1 MKIIQK
7 YIISEVLKVFF
18 VILAGITIFITI
30 SNLLDDMPMILQ
42 HKPSVLI
49 VISYFFFKTPFV
61 VAESF
66 PFAMLLS
73 ILFVFSQMNR
83 FNELTAIKSL
93 GINFYNI
100 TTPVLILSLIISL
113 FNFIF
118 NETIASNF
126 YTKSKQIK
134 ENLIEKKSGTGTQIR
149 YDLAKLGTGGRI
161 FYIKKFDGLLGT
173 MENLC
178 IIKIDNNFNII
189 ERIDAKNAVWHNNK
203 WDIKDAYIRHFT
215 NNIETSVQKTDNYE
229 LWISDTPKD
238 FIVVKRSF
246 EDTLTIN
253 LIRLK
258 KLIDL
263 LKQSGFQYREELVN
277 FHLKIAFPLATFILT
292 LLGISIPFLFHTQ
305 KSFLN
310 AALSFI
316 FTVITSFFYMG
327 FLTIGL
333 SMGKLGALSPMLSA
347 WISNILFIFIGFF
360 ALTKVKK

>member
-7 YIISEVLKVFF
+7 YIIMEILKVFLI
-18 VILAGITIFITI
+18 ILLGITIFITI
-30 SNLLDDMPMILQ
+30 SNLLDDMPMLLQ
-42 HKPSVLI
+42 HKPSI
-49 VISYFFFKTPFV
+49 IIIISYFFFKTPFV

-73 ILFVFSQMNR
+73 VLFVLFQMNR
-83 FNELTAIKSL
+83 LNELIAIKSL
-93 GINFYNI
+93 GISFYNI
-100 TTPVLILSLIISL
+100 SVPVLILSLLISL

-126 YTKSKQIK
+126 YIKSKQIK
-134 ENLIEKKSGTGTQIR
+134 ENLIEKKSGTGTQVR
-149 YDLAKLGTGGRI
+149 YDLAKLGTEGRI

-178 IIKIDNNFNII
+178 IIKIDADMNIL
-189 ERIDAKNAVWHNNK
+189 ERIDANQAIWANNK
-203 WDIKDAYIRHFT
+203 WVIKNAYVRYFT
-215 NNIETSVQKTDNYE
+215 NNTETSVKKIDTYD
-229 LWISDTPKD
+229 LWTSDTPKD
-238 FIVVKRSF
+238 FIVTKRSF
-246 EDTLTIN
+246 EDTLTTN
-253 LIRLK
+253 LFRLK
-258 KLIDL
+258 KLIDV
-263 LKQSGFQYREELVN
+263 LKQSGFQHREEMVN

-292 LLGISIPFLFHTQ
+292 LLGISIPFLFHMQ

-333 SMGKLGALSPMLSA
+333 SMGKTGALSPVLSA

-360 ALTKVKK
+360 LFVKTKK

>member
-1 MKIIQK
+1 MKTLQK
-7 YIISEVLKVFF
+7 YIVSEILKVFII
-18 VILAGITIFITI
+18 ILIGITVFITI

-42 HKPSVLI
+42 YKPPI
-49 VISYFFFKTPFV
+49 IITISYFFFKTPFV

-73 ILFVFSQMNR
+73 VLFVFSQMNR

-93 GINFYNI
+93 GINFYYI
-100 TTPVLILSLIISL
+100 SFPVLILSIIISL
-113 FNFIF
+113 FNFLF

-126 YTKSKQIK
+126 YVKSKQIR
-134 ENLIEKKSGTGTQIR
+134 ENLIEKKSSTSIQIK
-149 YDLAKLGTGGRI
+149 YDLAKLGTEGRI

-178 IIKIDNNFNII
+178 IIKIDNNFNIL
-189 ERIDAKNAVWHNNK
+189 ERIDAKQAVWNNDR
-203 WDIKDAYIRHFT
+203 WIIKDAYIRKFT
-215 NNIETSVQKTDNYE
+215 NNIETNVVKINSFE
-229 LWISDTPKD
+229 LWTKDTPKD
-238 FIVVKRSF
+238 FIIVKRSF
-246 EDTLTIN
+246 YDTLTTNIFRLKN
-253 LIRLK
+253 LIN
-258 KLIDL
+258 I

-277 FHLKIAFPLATFILT
+277 FHLKIAFPFATFILT

-316 FTVITSFFYMG
+316 FTVVTSFFYMG

-333 SMGKLGALSPMLSA
+333 SMGKMGALSPALSA
-347 WISNILFIFIGFF
+347 WISNIVFTILGFF
-360 ALTKVKK
+360 VLIKIKK

>member
-7 YIISEVLKVFF
+7 YIVKEILKVFF
-18 VILAGITIFITI
+18 IILGGITIFITI
-30 SNLLDDMPMILQ
+30 SNLLDHMPMILQ
-42 HKPSVLI
+42 YKPSIILV
-49 VISYFFFKTPFV
+49 VSYFFYKTPFV
-61 VAESF
+61 IAESF

-73 ILFVFSQMNR
+73 VLFIFSQMNR

-93 GINFYNI
+93 GINFYSI
-100 TTPVLILSLIISL
+100 ATPVLILALLISL

-126 YTKSKQIK
+126 YVKSKQIK
-134 ENLIEKKSGTGTQIR
+134 ENLIEKKSGVGTQIR
-149 YDLAKLGTGGRI
+149 YDIAKLGTEGRI

-178 IIKIDNNFNII
+178 IIKIDNNLNIV
-189 ERIDAKNAVWHNNK
+189 ERIDAKQAVWDNNK
-203 WDIKDAYIRHFT
+203 WIIKDAYIRRFT
-215 NNIETSVQKTDNYE
+215 NNTETSVQKNNTYE

-238 FIVVKRSF
+238 FIVVKRSI

-253 LIRLK
+253 LFRLK

-277 FHLKIAFPLATFILT
+277 FHLKIAFPLATFIFT

-316 FTVITSFFYMG
+316 FTAITSFFYMG

-333 SMGKLGALSPMLSA
+333 SMGKMGALSPILSA
-347 WISNILFIFIGFF
+347 WLSNIIFIFIGFF
-360 ALTKVKK
+360 VLVKIKK